1 MKIISFGVNNFR
13 GIAGGLEN
21 NTIEFNN
28 SNTIFL
34 LGQNNVGKSSFLKA
48 YEFFYKSSTPTV
60 EDIYRMNPE
69 NIIEFELVLQLDDFD
84 FQKDAITKKKEG
96 LKRWLNDNNLLKI
109 KRVIKPKIGAKT
121 SFEKTENYT
130 WDYEENEW
138 VAKNYGG
145 IGLDTVF
152 QAALPTPIFIK
163 AMPTEAEGEA
173 IINEILQQKAKA
185 KLEDKDREELKVAQA
200 KIQELQ
206 DKLYNPESIQSYKTE
221 VNKYFQSLFPN
232 TKIELS
238 EKDKAKWTENSIGKS
253 FAIHFEHNNN
263 GEKDESIPTSHE
275 RV

>member
-1 MKIISFGVNNFR
+1 
-13 GIAGGLEN
+13 
-21 NTIEFNN
+21 
-28 SNTIFL
+28 
-34 LGQNNVGKSSFLKA
+34 
-48 YEFFYKSSTPTV
+48 
-60 EDIYRMNPE
+60 
-69 NIIEFELVLQLDDFD
+69 
-84 FQKDAITKKKEG
+84 
-96 LKRWLNDNNLLKI
+96 
-109 KRVIKPKIGAKT
+109 
-121 SFEKTENYT
+121 
-130 WDYEENEW
+130 
-138 VAKNYGG
+138 
-145 IGLDTVF
+145 
-152 QAALPTPIFIK
+152 
-163 AMPTEAEGEA
+163 MPTEAEGEA

-275 RV
+275 RVGQVS